1 MNKMMAI
8 TISAGATTFAPYGT
22 ALPPNLALTM
32 PPPTATRTRK
42 KRPEQL
48 GEQPPSLVPVVQ
60 EVELTG
66 HRVRL
71 SDGPQRN
78 LGVANGLLPFRIG
91 WRGCPARL
99 TGHLNLIPAPR
110 ASGDAGRVRRRT

>member
-1 MNKMMAI
+1 MNKMIAA

-42 KRPEQL
+42 KSPEQL
-48 GEQPPSLVPVVQ
+48 REQPPPLVPVVP
-60 EVELTG
+60 EVELAG

-71 SDGPQRN
+71 SDRSQRH
-78 LGVANGLLPFRIG
+78 LGMMYRLAPVGL
-91 WRGCPARL
+91 
-99 TGHLNLIPAPR
+99 
-110 ASGDAGRVRRRT
+110 